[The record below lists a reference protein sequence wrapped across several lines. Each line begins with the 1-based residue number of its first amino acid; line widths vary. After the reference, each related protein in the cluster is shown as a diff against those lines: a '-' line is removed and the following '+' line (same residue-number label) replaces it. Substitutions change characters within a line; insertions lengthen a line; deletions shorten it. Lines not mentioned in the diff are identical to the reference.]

1 MLSRSQTVRELVTVN
16 FSPYKVWAGMWRGL
30 YMCVTVRVCLSPS
43 LCGNLQTHLARHKQQ
58 WPGKIA
64 EIPPTYQEIWG
75 FGLTIHTQD
84 RGVGNERATGSG
96 LNCVGLTDT
105 DTNEWY
111 QLTHADA
118 DTNIDTM
125 ATWVALT
132 DSAEPSWSAHRIT
145 TSN

>member
-1 MLSRSQTVRELVTVN
+1 
-16 FSPYKVWAGMWRGL
+16 MWRGL

-43 LCGNLQTHLARHKQQ
+43 LCGDLQTHLARHKQQ

-75 FGLTIHTQD
+75 LGWQYTRKTEVWEMGEIQ
-84 RGVGNERATGSG
+84 GQG
-96 LNCVGLTDT
+96 VGLTDT

-118 DTNIDTM
+118 DTNSDTM

-132 DSAEPSWSAHRIT
+132 DR
-145 TSN
+145 